1 MVQAQKGYFRTDGHF
16 VPETLLSRIPANQ
29 TVTIIWETEANTEES
44 ESMPIKTIDEA
55 ELAKRRAMFESLRG
69 CLAGQEIDL
78 KEIRDERLKK
88 RGLL

>member
-1 MVQAQKGYFRTDGHF
+1 MVQAQKGYFGTDGHF

-29 TVTIIWETEANTEES
+29 TVTIIWETEANTE